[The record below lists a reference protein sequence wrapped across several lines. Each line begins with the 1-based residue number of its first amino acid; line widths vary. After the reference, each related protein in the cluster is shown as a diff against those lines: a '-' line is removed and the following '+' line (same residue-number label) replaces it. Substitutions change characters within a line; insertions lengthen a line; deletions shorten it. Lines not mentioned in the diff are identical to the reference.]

1 MFSKKKDMKSVIAGF
16 TSEAKAIA
24 AVQQE
29 VANAKR
35 AEIAAAQA
43 ELVSALAEIQIAD
56 TFIANMEAMA
66 QPAEE

>member
-24 AVQQE
+24 ATQQE
-29 VANAKR
+29 VAIAKR

-43 ELVSALAEIQIAD
+43 DLDAAIAEIKIAD
-56 TFIANMEAMA
+56 AFIANVEAMA
-66 QPAEE
+66 QPAAE